1 MISQRTSGLQ
11 ALLAGC
17 QLALA
22 AALFWALA
30 LGFVLPY
37 VPANGGFGE
46 AYAGGCLAILAGLLL
61 EAFVSRRFI
70 ARPVFTT
77 GGTPGRSRIAEA
89 HHQTVRQSLFAS
101 GLLLTYLVATK
112 ENHVSR
118 TFIFAYFPL
127 LYVAL
132 LLTNRRLPELIARWL
147 YGGVRREKTL
157 LVGRVAEAE
166 ALRPWLKRKA
176 HLGIV
181 TVGIVTD
188 DPPEEVARGGFPRL
202 GGTADLAEVVREHR
216 ITQVIRTALPEDLG
230 AHHTLIDACEQLGA
244 RFLVVSNLQEHWGR
258 PLSFIEDE
266 GLRFIGM
273 REEPLENP
281 FHQLLKRAVD
291 LVVAIPAVLFVLPP
305 AALLVW
311 ICQRRQSPGPLLFK
325 QTRAGLQN
333 RQFLIWKFRT
343 MHHVPR
349 ALVPLAAPTPAAP
362 VERRALVAA
371 GAGGGPGG
379 RRDGVETS
387 PGRRAGEPNHR
398 ARLVPVTDPAEARQA
413 TDGDERIYPAARWLR
428 KFSVDELPQF
438 WNVVKGEMSLVG
450 PRPHLIEHNHLF
462 ALSLGNYHVRTFVK
476 PGITGLAQVRG
487 LRGEARDAGDIA
499 RRVAADIEYLEKWHP
514 MLDTAI
520 LLRTAGEMLRPPK
533 SAL

>member
-17 QLALA
+17 QMALA
-22 AALFWALA
+22 AALFWILA
-30 LGFVLPY
+30 LGFVLPN
-37 VPANGGFGE
+37 VPAGGRFGE
-46 AYAGGCLAILAGLLL
+46 SYAGGCLVILAGLLL
-61 EAFVSRRFI
+61 EAFISRRFV
-70 ARPVFTT
+70 ARAVITST
-77 GGTPGRSRIAEA
+77 GAPGRSPLGVA
-89 HHQTVRQSLFAS
+89 HHQAVRQNLFAG
-101 GLLLTYLVATK
+101 GLLLIYMVATK
-112 ENHVSR
+112 DSHISR
-118 TFIFAYFPL
+118 TFIFLYFPL
-127 LYVAL
+127 FYVTT
-132 LLTNRRLPELIARWL
+132 LLTNRWLPEVIARWL
-147 YGGVRREKTL
+147 FGGMRREKTL

-176 HLGIV
+176 HLGIL

-188 DPPEEVARGGFPRL
+188 DPAAEFSRGGFPRL
-202 GGTADLAEVVREHR
+202 GSTAELAEVVREHG
-216 ITQVIRTALPEDLG
+216 ITQVIRTALPEDLPT
-230 AHHTLIDACEQLGA
+230 HHVLIDTCEQLGV

-258 PLSFIEDE
+258 QLSFIEDE

-291 LVVAIPAVLFVLPP
+291 LAVAIPAVVLILPP

-311 ICQRRQSPGPLLFK
+311 VCQRRQSPGPLFFK

-333 RQFLIWKFRT
+333 RQFQIWKFRT
-343 MHHVPR
+343 MRFAARP
-349 ALVPLAAPTPAAP
+349 LVPVTAAAQPAA
-362 VERRALVAA
+362 EHRALVAA
-371 GAGGGPGG
+371 GGGGPGG
-379 RRDGVETS
+379 GNGGFDPAG
-387 PGRRAGEPNHR
+387 GRRRGEPLHR
-398 ARLVPVTDPAEARQA
+398 EHLVHATDPDEARQA

-428 KFSVDELPQF
+428 KFSIDELPQF

-450 PRPHLIEHNHLF
+450 PRPHLVEHNHLF
-462 ALSLGNYHVRTFVK
+462 ASSLGNYHVRTFVK

-487 LRGEARDAGDIA
+487 LRGEARTATDIA

-514 MLDTAI
+514 ALDAAI
-520 LLRTAGEMLRPPK
+520 LLRTAGEMLRPPQ

>member
-11 ALLAGC
+11 ALLTGC

-22 AALFWALA
+22 AALFWVLA
-30 LGFVLPY
+30 LGFVLPT
-37 VPANGGFGE
+37 VPTGIGFGE
-46 AYAGGCLAILAGLLL
+46 AYAGGCVAILAGLLL

-77 GGTPGRSRIAEA
+77 GGAPGRTRLAEA
-89 HHQTVRQSLFAS
+89 HHQTVRQGLFAT

-112 ENHVSR
+112 ESHLSR
-118 TFIFAYFPL
+118 TFILVYSPL
-127 LYVAL
+127 LYVVL
-132 LLTNRRLPELIARWL
+132 LVTNRRLPEVIAPWL
-147 YGGVRREKTL
+147 FGGLRREKTL

-188 DPPEEVARGGFPRL
+188 DPPEEIARGGFPRL
-202 GGTADLAEVVREHR
+202 GGTADLHEVVREHR

-230 AHHTLIDACEQLGA
+230 AHHALIDACEQLGA

-281 FHQLLKRAVD
+281 FHQLLKRALD
-291 LVVAIPAVLFVLPP
+291 LLVAIPVVLVVLPP

-311 ICQRRQSPGPLLFK
+311 VCQRLQSPGPLFFR

-343 MHHVPR
+343 MRHVPR
-349 ALVPLAAPTPAAP
+349 AVPTVQTPASA
-362 VERRALVAA
+362 ERRARVAA
-371 GAGGGPGG
+371 GGEP
-379 RRDGVETS
+379 RDAEHLR
-387 PGRRAGEPNHR
+387 GRRAGEPNHR
-398 ARLVPVTDPAEARQA
+398 ERLAPVADPGEVRQA
-413 TDGDERIYPAARWLR
+413 TNGDERIYPIARWLR

-450 PRPHLIEHNHLF
+450 PRPHLVEHNHLF
-462 ALSLGNYHVRTFVK
+462 ARSLGNYHVRTFVK

-487 LRGEARDAGDIA
+487 LRGETRDATDIA
-499 RRVAADIEYLEKWHP
+499 RRVAADIEYLERWHP

-533 SAL
+533 SAI